1 VSDPDLAYPD
11 DARRASEQVTLH
23 LLAHPDNVHGFVAL
37 RLADG
42 GSDGVLYDSRE
53 AAVTAKFP
61 NEALYVYIQ
70 VQPGFTPRIA
80 QRILEIHR
88 QSYEAY
94 RRLTSVDTPNLELI
108 IPQRIED
115 VLRHE

>member
-1 VSDPDLAYPD
+1 MSDAELYGD
-11 DARRASEQVTLH
+11 DACRASEQVNLH
-23 LLAHPDNVHGFVAL
+23 LFAHPDNIRGFVAL

-42 GSDGVLYDSRE
+42 GSDGVLYDSRKD
-53 AAVTAKFP
+53 AVVAKFP
-61 NEALYVYIQ
+61 NEALYIYIQ
-70 VQPGFTPRIA
+70 AQPGFTPKVA

-94 RRLTSVDTPNLELI
+94 KRLTSVDTPNLEII

-115 VLRHE
+115 VLR